1 MPFNFNPGY
10 FNQFEVLKSQK
21 WPIVDKTKSFYIKSA
36 LTFFRFP
43 TILYGQKRLLIFRI
57 FSASLSKGSTFVTV
71 SLYTVVRNVIEREI
85 KRENV
90 QMKPPIEYNV
100 KVTLIMCPRS
110 GGKCYVWKGPKT
122 FVLQNNDA
130 VPNLQTPFSENCHRA
145 IWLIFVVKSSIT
157 WAMCHIF
164 NLILQPHK
172 KQGFY
177 FGLKQHIG
185 FLYL

>member
-1 MPFNFNPGY
+1 MQNISSRFLTMKELEIG
-10 FNQFEVLKSQK
+10 
-21 WPIVDKTKSFYIKSA
+21 KTKGTSYIK
-36 LTFFRFP
+36 
-43 TILYGQKRLLIFRI
+43 TINFVYQGPLVFLISNSFMVKKQLEIFRI

-110 GGKCYVWKGPKT
+110 GGQCYVWKGPKT